1 MEFWPAFD
9 IFHRLRP
16 YLCSK
21 RDVLG
26 FHRQATHRRPGDE
39 PYFYFGVHCSWL
51 GMAQKWTILD
61 QKRSIWT
68 KHGRLVNVPKGS
80 TMVEPSVL
88 DHLGWSGPFCTI
100 LDKNKFFAP
109 NGQSKVWR
117 RCLLEV
123 GDNLSD
129 SIQCFYL
136 KIIQTNI
143 RFKMAHPKFNSIY
156 YTIRNKSA
164 NFFLIN

>member
-1 MEFWPAFD
+1 MMAKNSHFFMEFWPIFD
-9 IFHRLRP
+9 IATIFMFQMGCFGILLAGHTKETWWWWAFLLLSGPP
-16 YLCSK
+16 YK
-21 RDVLG
+21 
-26 FHRQATHRRPGDE
+26 TGDG
-39 PYFYFGVHCSWL
+39 PK
-51 GMAQKWTILD
+51 MA
-61 QKRSIWT
+61 
-68 KHGRLVNVPKGS
+68 KHGRLINVSKGS